1 MSIEADTDADTAAE
15 FTSIPAV
22 VLPQDISSEGS
33 PTADHSSTGAESSGP
48 WWCRMGVDWG
58 SEQCV

>member
-1 MSIEADTDADTAAE
+1 MQIQLQS
-15 FTSIPAV
+15 SPLIPAV